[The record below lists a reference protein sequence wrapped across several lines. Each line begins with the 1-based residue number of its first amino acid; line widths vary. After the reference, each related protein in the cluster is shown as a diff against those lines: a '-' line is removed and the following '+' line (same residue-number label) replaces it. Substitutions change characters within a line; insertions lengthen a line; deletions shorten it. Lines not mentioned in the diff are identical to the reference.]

1 MADPL
6 NGPAARPADSF
17 SRLEHVVLGP
27 FRRGLAWLLRPL
39 VLLLSRARV
48 RPLAVSLSQIPLGFA
63 AAALIVPAPR
73 VALALFLATLLLDA
87 VDGALARETGRVS
100 TFGALADQVADHLR
114 ELTVVGGLVAAGAL
128 RGEIGVAYAA
138 LYPLSNFMLFVANR
152 YGVPVPLAIKTW
164 MVFYPFLIAFLGFG
178 PNLLDYAGAVA
189 GGFMALTSALA
200 LIGLRGA
207 LGEKSRADG

>member
-6 NGPAARPADSF
+6 NGPAPRAADSF

-27 FRRGLAWLLRPL
+27 FRRGLAWLLRPM

-73 VALALFLATLLLDA
+73 VALALFLAALLLDA
-87 VDGALARETGRVS
+87 IDGALARETGAACPLSARWPIRWR
-100 TFGALADQVADHLR
+100 DHLR

-128 RGEIGVAYAA
+128 RG
-138 LYPLSNFMLFVANR
+138 R
-152 YGVPVPLAIKTW
+152 
-164 MVFYPFLIAFLGFG
+164 
-178 PNLLDYAGAVA
+178 DRR
-189 GGFMALTSALA
+189 
-200 LIGLRGA
+200 GLRGA
-207 LGEKSRADG
+207 LSAL